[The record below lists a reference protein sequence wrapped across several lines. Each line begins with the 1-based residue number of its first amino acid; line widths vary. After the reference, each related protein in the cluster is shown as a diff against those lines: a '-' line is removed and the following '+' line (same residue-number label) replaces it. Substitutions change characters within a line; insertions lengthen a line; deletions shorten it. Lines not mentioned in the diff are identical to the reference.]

1 MLTKVLIA
9 NRGDIALRIVCACR
23 ELGLRTCVAHS
34 QPDSDSLAVRFADE
48 AVCIGPA
55 ASEQSYLSIP
65 AILTAA
71 AITGADALH
80 PGYGFLS
87 ESASLAEAC
96 QAAGVVFIGPPPQV
110 LHLLGDKARARRVM
124 QAAGLQVV
132 PGTESFD
139 DPGEGAR
146 LAEALGF
153 PVLIKATSG
162 GGGRGLRVVR
172 TARDLA
178 PALGVARHEAVA
190 AFGDPRL
197 YLERYVDG
205 ARHIEFQVLADETRA
220 VQLGDREC
228 TLQRRHQKVLEEAPA
243 VGLSETA
250 RRTLGDLVVKAALE
264 IGYRNAGTFEFLVD
278 SDGEPYFIEANAR
291 IQVEHP
297 VTEMVT
303 GVDLVKEQVR
313 VAAGDGLSVRQAD
326 VQVTGHAIECR
337 VNAEHPDT
345 GRPAPGMI
353 RAFSAPGG
361 PGVRVDSYA
370 HADCMVWPHYDALVA
385 KVITHGRDRAE
396 ATARMRRALEMMVVE
411 GVETTIPLHLRVLS
425 DPDFLAGRFTTSFLE
440 RFLRPV

>member
-1 MLTKVLIA
+1 MVTACSPFGASPSSRDRRRSGGAPTIVSRMLTKVLIA

-162 GGGRGLRVVR
+162 GGGRGLRGWRATRRWLHSAIRVSTWSDMSTTLVTSSFRCWR
-172 TARDLA
+172 T
-178 PALGVARHEAVA
+178 RH
-190 AFGDPRL
+190 
-197 YLERYVDG
+197 
-205 ARHIEFQVLADETRA
+205 
-220 VQLGDREC
+220 
-228 TLQRRHQKVLEEAPA
+228 
-243 VGLSETA
+243 
-250 RRTLGDLVVKAALE
+250 
-264 IGYRNAGTFEFLVD
+264 
-278 SDGEPYFIEANAR
+278 
-291 IQVEHP
+291 
-297 VTEMVT
+297 
-303 GVDLVKEQVR
+303 
-313 VAAGDGLSVRQAD
+313 
-326 VQVTGHAIECR
+326 
-337 VNAEHPDT
+337 
-345 GRPAPGMI
+345 
-353 RAFSAPGG
+353 G
-361 PGVRVDSYA
+361 PCSS
-370 HADCMVWPHYDALVA
+370 
-385 KVITHGRDRAE
+385 
-396 ATARMRRALEMMVVE
+396 ATASARCNGAIRRCSRRRRRWV
-411 GVETTIPLHLRVLS
+411 
-425 DPDFLAGRFTTSFLE
+425 
-440 RFLRPV
+440 

>member
-34 QPDSDSLAVRFADE
+34 QPDSDSAAVRAADE

-55 ASEQSYLSIP
+55 ASDQSYLSIP

-71 AITGADALH
+71 AISGADALH

-87 ESASLAEAC
+87 ESASLVEAC
-96 QAAGVVFIGPPPQV
+96 QAAGVVFIGPPARV
-110 LHLLGDKARARRVM
+110 LRLLGDKARARGVM

-132 PGTESFD
+132 PGTASFD

-146 LAEALGF
+146 LAKALGF
-153 PVLIKATSG
+153 PLLIKATSG

-172 TARDLA
+172 TERDLE

-197 YLERYVDG
+197 YLERYVDE
-205 ARHIEFQVLADETRA
+205 ARHIEFQVLADETQA

-243 VGLSETA
+243 VGLRESA
-250 RRTLGDLVVKAALE
+250 RHTLGDLVVNAALE
-264 IGYRNAGTFEFLVD
+264 VGYRNAGTFEFLVD
-278 SDGEPYFIEANAR
+278 RDGEAYFIEANAR

-303 GVDLVKEQVR
+303 GVDLVKEQIR
-313 VAAGDGLSVRQAD
+313 VAAGDGLSIRQTD

-353 RAFSAPGG
+353 RTFAPPGG
-361 PGVRVDSYA
+361 PGVRVDTYA
-370 HADCMVWPHYDALVA
+370 HAGCMVWPHYDALVA
-385 KVITHGRDRAE
+385 KVITHGRDRGE

-440 RFLRPV
+440 RFLGH